1 MTMQQRKRW
10 YTFGTLL
17 ILLPLLLSAC
27 AFSGLQDGF
36 SRAIM
41 NQPDPETVREAL
53 PTFLVTTD
61 AMIEAK
67 PESIDRLST
76 GADLYSAFTG
86 LFRHEPERARRLAE
100 RARSYGER
108 AFRLAARIDSDPA
121 KLDVQQFSELL
132 ATFNRGDVPVLLSYA
147 TGWLTWAKVN
157 NGDWAAVAGLPK
169 IEMVL
174 ERVVA
179 LQEDFR
185 YGTAHVYLG
194 ILKTLRPPSLGG
206 KPAEALAHFE
216 RALELSNG
224 LNLSARTDYAEYYA
238 RLVYDR
244 ELHDRLLGEVLEM
257 PTEAPGLT
265 LLNSLAKRR
274 AKELLASAEDY
285 F

>member
-17 ILLPLLLSAC
+17 ILLPLVLSAC

-53 PTFLVTTD
+53 PTFLITTD

-132 ATFNRGDVPVLLSYA
+132 TTFNRGDVPVLLSYA
-147 TGWLTWAKVN
+147 TGWLTWANVN